1 MHAIIFDTETTG
13 LSAKD
18 GDRII
23 EIGAV
28 EMKDLI
34 PTGRTFHQYVHPG
47 DREIHPDAL
56 RVHGITMERLANEPR
71 FEAVGQSFIDFC
83 GDAMLVAHN
92 APFDIGFLNA
102 EYGRM
107 NLPPCDPELVLD
119 TVQVARKKF
128 PGARVS
134 LDMLCDRFNISRAN
148 RVLHGALLD
157 ARLLAE
163 VFIELMGGAQVKMGF
178 DDEAETDA
186 QRADPRTRR
195 QTQHP
200 PQPQRPSPLVYELT
214 AEERE
219 RHNVMRAKIGEG
231 ALWNRYLKPLA
242 DTKTEGEA

>member
-18 GDRII
+18 GDRVI

-34 PTGRTFHQYVHPG
+34 PTGRTFHQYIHPG

-56 RVHGITMERLANEPR
+56 KVHGITMERLANEPR
-71 FEAVGQSFIDFC
+71 FEAVGQSFKDFC

-92 APFDIGFLNA
+92 APFDIGFLDA
-102 EYGRM
+102 EYARM
-107 NLPPCDPELVLD
+107 GLPACDPELVLD

-134 LDMLCDRFNISRAN
+134 LDMLCDRFDISRAN

-178 DDEAETDA
+178 GDEESDV
-186 QRADPRTRR
+186 QRADPRARR
-195 QTQHP
+195 KTQHP
-200 PQPQRPSPLVYELT
+200 PQPQRPTPLVYELT
-214 AEERE
+214 PEERAA
-219 RHNVMRAKIGEG
+219 HDAMRAKIGES
-231 ALWNRYLKPLA
+231 AIWNRYLGA
-242 DTKTEGEA
+242 VGDA